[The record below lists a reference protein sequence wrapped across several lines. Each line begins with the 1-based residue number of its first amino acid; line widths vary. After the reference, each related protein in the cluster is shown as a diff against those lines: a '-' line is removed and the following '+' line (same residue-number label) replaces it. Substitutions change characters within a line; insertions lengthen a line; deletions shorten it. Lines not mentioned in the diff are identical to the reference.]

1 MFSMFNSSN
10 ELVEDPLAIERER
23 SMINCW
29 TSEEKKIFSE
39 KFAAFGKDFQKIA
52 SFLDLKKSGKKRN
65 HKENVNSQKKL
76 VEAPASAHDTTA
88 NRRTRLGRLLLWRKS
103 DESDRVAV
111 DALIDMCDSLSLEAV
126 SSFGEDFRMIARHV
140 GTKSK
145 GQCKKFFIKDLVTN
159 NDKLGTKMNDEQ
171 PSYAAKSSRDKS
183 KPLEARNLS
192 VDFKEAAI
200 CNNKSGTKTNNE
212 QPSSATNSSH
222 CKSNLWKPGISR
234 LA

>member
-111 DALIDMCDSLSLEAV
+111 DALIDMCDSLSLEA
-126 SSFGEDFRMIARHV
+126 
-140 GTKSK
+140 
-145 GQCKKFFIKDLVTN
+145 DLVTN